1 MHKITATIG
10 SSSKNSKGNQ
20 FLSSAP
26 ALITGCS
33 GLPPLTSR
41 SESSKLESDT
51 LYANVVVV
59 LLVVDICMT
68 GGRMVVGGDLVGFGL
83 PHLKSETLLHKVKKS
98 SHCTMIGD

>member
-59 LLVVDICMT
+59 FVVDIGMT

-83 PHLKSETLLHKVKKS
+83 PHLKSETFLHKLKKS
-98 SHCTMIGD
+98 